1 MEFSSCCDA
10 TECKKYKYVIDKMKK
25 MVCCSSVS
33 PSQIVHNLLAQA
45 AQASQTEKNISSEQI
60 IKDDKRDG

>member
-1 MEFSSCCDA
+1 
-10 TECKKYKYVIDKMKK
+10 MKK

-45 AQASQTEKNISSEQI
+45 AQASQTKKNISSDQI